1 MFMQSLLANKT
12 QESKLWYEMQNDFY
26 ASIQSVHEAELYG
39 NPHVVSSCGLL
50 SNHMVSF
57 IKKNMFINLRNY
69 WFKKTWEKITNLS
82 HYKEV
87 TQATWRFKS
96 LGIWPF
102 VQ

>member
-12 QESKLWYEMQNDFY
+12 QESKLWYEMQNNFY
-26 ASIQSVHEAELYG
+26 ASIQGFYEAELYG
-39 NPHVVSSCGLL
+39 NPL
-50 SNHMVSF
+50 
-57 IKKNMFINLRNY
+57 Y

-87 TQATWRFKS
+87 TQATSRFKS
-96 LGIWPF
+96 LGISLF